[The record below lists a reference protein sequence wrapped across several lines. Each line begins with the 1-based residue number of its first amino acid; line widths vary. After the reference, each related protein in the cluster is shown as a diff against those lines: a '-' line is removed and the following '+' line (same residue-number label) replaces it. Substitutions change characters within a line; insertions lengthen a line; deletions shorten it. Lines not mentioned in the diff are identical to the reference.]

1 MEVTMIERA
10 TDRAVMYVRM
20 STESQDYSTDHQRA
34 KIREYAASHGIQI
47 IREYVDDGK
56 SGLDIKGR
64 AGLSALMRD
73 VQSAEPDFSHIM
85 VYDISRWGRFQDI
98 DEAAYHEHTCRR
110 AGIEV
115 IYCGERFTNDGG
127 LYASLLKSMKRVMA
141 AEYSRD
147 LSEKVFAAQC
157 RFIEMGFKQGGHA
170 GFGLRRLAIKACGT
184 PRSILEHGESKFS
197 ATDRVVLVWGPDDE
211 VATVRRIYSLY
222 MEQGF
227 SEAGIV
233 RVLNNEKVQNEWGR
247 PWTYDMVNT
256 ILTNVKYY
264 GALAFNRRTC
274 KLSKPRTRNAPE
286 KWIVNPA
293 AFDGIVS
300 RELFEAVQAERA
312 RRMRRY
318 DKPELIALLQG
329 CYQRHGKISAKII
342 AEDQALPDPQLF
354 VRAFG
359 SLVLAYDAAR
369 VPCSRT
375 YAFAGRIKLSGLRK
389 RLLTQVELLAQ
400 AGGASVKR
408 AQERYTVELNDGLRV
423 RVEVAV
429 PYNPRIGSRNWRIFA
444 KPGIDFTITGR
455 LDRKTGEIID
465 YFLVSATDLATGPIY
480 LKESN
485 LERYSSMRFTS
496 LDAMFGCAPADQ
508 PEATC

>member
-1 MEVTMIERA
+1 MAECLA
-10 TDRAVMYVRM
+10 HRAVMYVRM

-34 KIREYAASHGIQI
+34 KIREYAGAHGIPI

-64 AGLSALMRD
+64 AGLLSLIRD
-73 VQSAEPDFSHIM
+73 VQSAKPDFSHIL

-115 IYCGERFTNDGG
+115 VYCGERFANDGG

-157 RFIEMGFKQGGHA
+157 RFIKMGFKQGGHA
-170 GFGLRRLAIKACGT
+170 GFGLRRLAIRACGT
-184 PRSILEHGESKFS
+184 PRAILEHGESKFS
-197 ATDRVVLVWGPDDE
+197 ATDRVVLVWGPGDE

-227 SEAGIV
+227 SEARIV
-233 RVLNNEKVQNEWGR
+233 RLLNTEKVQNDWSR
-247 PWTYDMVNT
+247 PWTHDMVNT
-256 ILTNVKYY
+256 VLTNVKYC
-264 GALAFNRRTC
+264 GVLAFNRRTC
-274 KLSKPRTRNAPE
+274 KLSTPRTRNAPE

-293 AFDGIVS
+293 AFAGIVTK
-300 RELFEAVQAERA
+300 ELFEAVQAERA
-312 RRMRRY
+312 RRVRRY
-318 DKPELIALLQG
+318 AVPELIALLQD

-342 AEDQALPDPQLF
+342 AGDPALPDPQLF

-359 SLVLAYDAAR
+359 SLVLAYDAAA
-369 VPCSRT
+369 VPRSRT
-375 YAFAGRIKLSGLRK
+375 YSFAGRIKLSDLRRK
-389 RLLTQVELLAQ
+389 LLGQVELLAQ
-400 AGGASVKR
+400 DAGATVER
-408 AQERYTVELNDGLRV
+408 AQERYTLQLNAGLRV
-423 RVEVAV
+423 RIEVAI
-429 PYNPRIGSRNWRIFA
+429 PYNPRVGSRNWRIFP
-444 KPGIDFTITGR
+444 KPDIDFIITGR
-455 LDRKTGEIID
+455 LDRQTGTIID
-465 YFLVSATDLATGPIY
+465 YFLVSAADLATGPIY

-485 LERYSSMRFTS
+485 LERYFSMRFTS
-496 LDAMFGCAPADQ
+496 LDAMFQSPTANQ
-508 PEATC
+508 LEEAC

>member
-1 MEVTMIERA
+1 MAECSTN
-10 TDRAVMYVRM
+10 RAVMYVRM

-34 KIREYAASHGIQI
+34 KIQEYAATHGIPI

-64 AGLSALMRD
+64 AGLSSLMRD
-73 VQSAEPDFSHIM
+73 VQSAKPDFSHII

-115 IYCGERFTNDGG
+115 VYCGERFANDGG
-127 LYASLLKSMKRVMA
+127 LYSSLLKSMKRVMA

-184 PRSILEHGESKFS
+184 PRAILEHGESKFS

-222 MEQGF
+222 LEHGF

-233 RVLNNEKVQNEWGR
+233 RLLNAENVRNEWSR

-256 ILTNVKYY
+256 ILTNVKYH

-274 KLSKPRTRNAPE
+274 KLSTPRTRNAPE
-286 KWIVNPA
+286 KWVVNPA
-293 AFDGIVS
+293 AFEGIVTK
-300 RELFEAVQAERA
+300 ELFQAVQAERR

-318 DKPELIALLQG
+318 DPAELIALLQD
-329 CYQRHGKISAKII
+329 CFQRHGKISAKII
-342 AEDQALPDPQLF
+342 AEDPALPDPQLF

-359 SLVLAYDAAR
+359 SLVLAYDAAA
-369 VPCSRT
+369 VPRSRT
-375 YAFAGRIKLSGLRK
+375 YTFAGRIKLSDLRT
-389 RLLTQVELLAQ
+389 RLLAQVELLAQ
-400 AGGASVKR
+400 GAGATVER
-408 AQERYTVELNDGLRV
+408 AQERYTLVLNDGLRV

-429 PYNPRIGSRNWRIFA
+429 PYNPRVGSRNWRIFA
-444 KPGIDFTITGR
+444 KSGIDFIISGR
-455 LDRKTGEIID
+455 LDRETSEIID
-465 YFLVSATDLATGPIY
+465 YFLVSAVDLADGPIY
-480 LKESN
+480 LKKSN
-485 LERYSSMRFTS
+485 LERYASIRFTS
-496 LDAMFGCAPADQ
+496 LDAIFGSTTADQ
-508 PEATC
+508 AETAC

>member
-1 MEVTMIERA
+1 
-10 TDRAVMYVRM
+10 MYVRM

-34 KIREYAASHGIQI
+34 KIREYAAAHDIPI

-64 AGLSALMRD
+64 AGLSFLMRD
-73 VQSAEPDFSHIM
+73 VQSAKPDFSHII

-115 IYCGERFTNDGG
+115 IYCGERFANDGG
-127 LYASLLKSMKRVMA
+127 LYSSLLKSMKRVMA

-184 PRSILEHGESKFS
+184 PRAILEHGESKFS

-222 MEQGF
+222 MEHGF
-227 SEAGIV
+227 SERAIV
-233 RVLNNEKVQNEWGR
+233 RLLNAEQVRNEWGR
-247 PWTYDMVNT
+247 PWTYDMVHT

-264 GALAFNRRTC
+264 GALAYNRRTC
-274 KLSKPRTRNAPE
+274 KLSKPRTCNAPD
-286 KWIVNPA
+286 KWIVNPD

-300 RELFEAVQAERA
+300 RELFEAVQVERA

-318 DKPELIALLQG
+318 NRSELIVLLQD
-329 CYQRHGKISAKII
+329 CHQRHGKLSAKII
-342 AEDQALPDPQLF
+342 AEDPALPDPDLF

-359 SLVLAYDAAR
+359 SLVLAYDAAGLPR
-369 VPCSRT
+369 SRAYT
-375 YAFAGRIKLSGLRK
+375 FAGRIKLAGLRK
-389 RLLTQVELLAQ
+389 KLLVQVEELA
-400 AGGASVKR
+400 R
-408 AQERYTVELNDGLRV
+408 AAEATVERTRERYVLQLNDSVRV

-429 PYNPRIGSRNWRIFA
+429 PYAPQGCSRTWRIFA
-444 KPGIDFTITGR
+444 RPRIDFIISGR
-455 LDRKTGEIID
+455 LNRETGEIID
-465 YFLVSATDLATGPIY
+465 YFLVSAADLATRPIR
-480 LKESN
+480 LRESN
-485 LERYSSMRFTS
+485 LERYSSMRFAS
-496 LDAMFGCAPADQ
+496 LDGMFGRITADQ
-508 PEATC
+508 PEEEC

>member
-1 MEVTMIERA
+1 MVECSA
-10 TDRAVMYVRM
+10 NRAVMYVRM

-34 KIREYAASHGIQI
+34 KIREYAAAHGMSIV
-47 IREYVDDGK
+47 REYVDDGK
-56 SGLDIKGR
+56 SGLDLKGR
-64 AGLSALMRD
+64 AGLSSLMRD
-73 VQSAEPDFSHIM
+73 VQSAKPDFSHII

-115 IYCGERFTNDGG
+115 VYCGERFANDGG
-127 LYASLLKSMKRVMA
+127 LYSSLLKSMKRVMA

-184 PRSILEHGESKFS
+184 PRAILEHGESKFS

-222 MEQGF
+222 LEHGF

-233 RVLNNEKVQNEWGR
+233 RLLNTEKVQNEWGR

-274 KLSKPRTRNAPE
+274 KLSTPRTRNAPE
-286 KWIVNPA
+286 RWVVNPA
-293 AFDGIVS
+293 AHNGIVT
-300 RELFEAVQAERA
+300 RELFEAVQVERA

-318 DKPELIALLQG
+318 DPAELIALLQD
-329 CYQRHGKISAKII
+329 CFQRHGKISAKII
-342 AEDQALPDPQLF
+342 AEDPALPDPQLF

-359 SLVLAYDAAR
+359 SLVLAYDAAG
-369 VPCSRT
+369 VPRSRT
-375 YAFAGRIKLSGLRK
+375 YTFAGRIKLSGLRK
-389 RLLTQVELLAQ
+389 RLLAQVELLAQ
-400 AGGASVKR
+400 AAGATVER
-408 AQERYTVELNDGLRV
+408 VQERYTLELNDSLRV

-429 PYNPRIGSRNWRIFA
+429 PYNPRVGSRNWRIFA
-444 KPGIDFTITGR
+444 KPGVDFIITGR
-455 LDRKTGEIID
+455 LDRETSEIID
-465 YFLVSATDLATGPIY
+465 YFLASAVDLAAGPIY

-485 LERYSSMRFTS
+485 LDRYSSMRFTS
-496 LDAMFGCAPADQ
+496 LDAMFGSATTDQ
-508 PEATC
+508 SEATC

>member
-1 MEVTMIERA
+1 MPDCSTN
-10 TDRAVMYVRM
+10 RAVMYVRM

-34 KIREYAASHGIQI
+34 KIREYAALHGISI

-64 AGLSALMRD
+64 AGLSSLIRD
-73 VQSAEPDFSHIM
+73 VQSAKPDFSHII

-110 AGIEV
+110 AGIQV
-115 IYCGERFTNDGG
+115 IYCGERFSNDGG
-127 LYASLLKSMKRVMA
+127 LYSSLLKSMKRVMA

-184 PRSILEHGESKFS
+184 PRAILEHGETKFS
-197 ATDRVVLVWGPDDE
+197 ATDRVVLVWGPHDE
-211 VATVRRIYSLY
+211 VTTVRRIYSLY
-222 MEQGF
+222 LENSF
-227 SEAGIV
+227 SEADIV
-233 RVLNNEKVQNEWGR
+233 RLLNAENVPNEWGR

-274 KLSKPRTRNAPE
+274 KLSTPRTRNAPE
-286 KWIVNPA
+286 KWVVNPT
-293 AFDGIVS
+293 AFEGIVT
-300 RELFEAVQAERA
+300 RELFEEVQAERA

-318 DKPELIALLQG
+318 NPAELITLLQG
-329 CYQRHGKISAKII
+329 CYQRHGKISAKVI
-342 AEDQALPDPQLF
+342 AEDPTLPDPQLF

-359 SLVLAYDAAR
+359 SLVLAYDAAGFSR
-369 VPCSRT
+369 CRT
-375 YAFAGRIKLSGLRK
+375 YTFAGRIKLSGVRK
-389 RLLTQVELLAQ
+389 RLLAQVELLSQ
-400 AGGASVKR
+400 AAGATVER
-408 AQERYTVELNDGLRV
+408 TQERYTLLLNGSLRV
-423 RVEVAV
+423 RVEVAI
-429 PYNPRIGSRNWRIFA
+429 PYNPRVGSRNWRIFA
-444 KPGIDFTITGR
+444 KPGIDFIITGR
-455 LDRKTGEIID
+455 LDGETGEIID
-465 YFLVSATDLATGPIY
+465 YFLAPVVDLAAGPIY

-485 LERYSSMRFTS
+485 LERYALMRFTS
-496 LDAMFGCAPADQ
+496 LDAMFGSATADRLAEQ
-508 PEATC
+508 C

>member
-1 MEVTMIERA
+1 MDLHTSA
-10 TDRAVMYVRM
+10 KAVMYVRM

-34 KIREYAASHGIQI
+34 KIREYAAARGLSI

-64 AGLSALMRD
+64 AGLSTLIQD
-73 VQSAEPDFSHIM
+73 VQSTKADFSHII

-115 IYCGERFTNDGG
+115 VYCGERFSNDGG

-147 LSEKVFAAQC
+147 LFEKVFAAQC

-170 GFGLRRLAIKACGT
+170 GFGFRRMAIKACGT
-184 PRSILEHGESKFS
+184 RRAILEHGESKFS
-197 ATDRVVLVWGPDDE
+197 ATDRVILVQGPDDE

-222 MEQGF
+222 MEHGF
-227 SEAGIV
+227 SERGIV
-233 RVLNNEKVQNEWGR
+233 RLLNTDEVPNEWGR
-247 PWTYDMVNT
+247 PWTYDMVHT

-264 GALAFNRRTC
+264 GVLAYNRRTC
-274 KLSKPRTRNAPE
+274 QLSKPRTCNTPD
-286 KWIVNPA
+286 KWIVNPD

-312 RRMRRY
+312 RRKRRY
-318 DKPELIALLQG
+318 ETTELIALLQG
-329 CYQRHGKISAKII
+329 CHKRHGSISAKII
-342 AEDQALPDPQLF
+342 SNDPALPDPDLF

-359 SLVLAYDAAR
+359 SLVRAYDAAGLPR
-369 VPCSRT
+369 LRAYTFS
-375 YAFAGRIKLSGLRK
+375 GRIKLAGLRK
-389 RLLTQVELLAQ
+389 KLLAQ
-400 AGGASVKR
+400 VEVLAQAAGATVER
-408 AQERYTVELNDGLRV
+408 AQGRSTIKLNTDLYV

-429 PYNPRIGSRNWRIFA
+429 PYDPRIGSRNWRIFA
-444 KPGIDFTITGR
+444 RPEIDFIISGR
-455 LDRKTGEIID
+455 LDRETGEIID
-465 YFLVSATDLATGPIY
+465 YFLVPTAELATGPIY

-485 LERYSSMRFTS
+485 LDRYSSFRFTS
-496 LDAMFGCAPADQ
+496 LGAMFGSVTATQ
-508 PEATC
+508 PGGAC

>member
-1 MEVTMIERA
+1 MAECPPN
-10 TDRAVMYVRM
+10 RAVLYVRM

-34 KIREYAASHGIQI
+34 KIQEYAAAHGIPI

-64 AGLSALMRD
+64 AGLSSLMRD
-73 VQSAEPDFSHIM
+73 VQSAKPDFSHII

-115 IYCGERFTNDGG
+115 VYCGERFANDGG
-127 LYASLLKSMKRVMA
+127 LYSSLLKSMKRVMA

-147 LSEKVFAAQC
+147 LSEKVFTAQC

-184 PRSILEHGESKFS
+184 PRTILEHGESKFS
-197 ATDRVVLVWGPDDE
+197 ATDRVILVWGPDNE

-222 MEQGF
+222 LEHGF

-233 RVLNNEKVQNEWGR
+233 RLLNTEKVENEWGR

-274 KLSKPRTRNAPE
+274 KLSTPRTRNAPE
-286 KWIVNPA
+286 KWVVNPA
-293 AFDGIVS
+293 AFEGIVTK
-300 RELFEAVQAERA
+300 ELFQAVQAERA
-312 RRMRRY
+312 QRMRRY
-318 DKPELIALLQG
+318 DPAELIDLLQG

-342 AEDQALPDPQLF
+342 AEDPALPDPQLF

-359 SLVLAYDAAR
+359 SLVLAYDAAG
-369 VPCSRT
+369 VPRSRT

-389 RLLTQVELLAQ
+389 RLLAQVEQLAEA
-400 AGGASVKR
+400 AGATVKR
-408 AQERYTVELNDGLRV
+408 AQERYTLGLNDGLRV

-429 PYNPRIGSRNWRIFA
+429 PYNPRVGSRNWRVFA
-444 KPGIDFTITGR
+444 KPGVDFIITGR
-455 LDRKTGEIID
+455 LDRQTGEIID
-465 YFLVSATDLATGPIY
+465 YFLVSVADLAAGSIY

-496 LDAMFGCAPADQ
+496 LDAMFGSPTADQ
-508 PEATC
+508 PEEEC